1 MEYGLLLVCAIPIA
15 LLFAVC
21 AIAACMRSSQI
32 SQELEG
38 FEQEQP
44 VGYRVTERG
53 YEVVNG

>member
-15 LLFAVC
+15 LLMVC

-38 FEQEQP
+38 FEQDQP